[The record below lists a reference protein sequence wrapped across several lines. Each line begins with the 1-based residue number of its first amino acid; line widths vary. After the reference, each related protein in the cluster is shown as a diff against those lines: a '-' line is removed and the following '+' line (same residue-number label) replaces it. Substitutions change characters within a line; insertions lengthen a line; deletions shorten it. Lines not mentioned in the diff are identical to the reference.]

1 MISSFFR
8 QGEVRARNRIQ
19 KKKKQRDSSD
29 LSKNQII
36 EVEHGIK
43 RGEQVPQAET
53 HNSGAGSSKEGH
65 SRGGGDEGPPARG
78 LGQVPEPRA
87 RVGRLGAAAGGGAV
101 GQRPVD
107 EDGLGAV
114 DVADGH
120 EASVEGIVGAV
131 ADDAVD
137 VGLVVVVVAAADLV
151 GVARA
156 GDGLGLVLVRGLVA
170 VVPGAGVGV
179 EVGRVV
185 PDARPE
191 GVGGEPADEDE
202 GDYAAGRAG
211 AGAVGDGGAAAV
223 VPAAAVRGC
232 RARAGRCSAAGG
244 RGRGCGAAATWKTDV
259 LVIWTLAVEFCRK
272 RILFLCL
279 P

>member
-1 MISSFFR
+1 M
-8 QGEVRARNRIQ
+8 
-19 KKKKQRDSSD
+19 
-29 LSKNQII
+29 
-36 EVEHGIK
+36 
-43 RGEQVPQAET
+43 
-53 HNSGAGSSKEGH
+53 
-65 SRGGGDEGPPARG
+65 
-78 LGQVPEPRA
+78 PEPRA

-120 EASVEGIVGAV
+120 EASVESIVGPV

-156 GDGLGLVLVRGLVA
+156 GYRLGLVLVRGLVA

-191 GVGGEPADEDE
+191 GVGGEPAYEDE

-211 AGAVGDGGAAAV
+211 AGAVGDGRAAAV
-223 VPAAAVRGC
+223 VPAAAVGGC
-232 RARAGRCSAAGG
+232 RA
-244 RGRGCGAAATWKTDV
+244 
-259 LVIWTLAVEFCRK
+259 
-272 RILFLCL
+272 
-279 P
+279 